1 MHHPS
6 LLDGV
11 TWFISEEET
20 YPTWVIAM
28 TFALVSGLS
37 LPLGA
42 LLGLWVT
49 PAPAS
54 NKLDEQSVK
63 DSKKELLERG
73 NLRKQ
78 FVGYCLAFG
87 AGSLLFAVTVEL
99 YGKQMRRLH
108 NHGYLHHIVGITV
121 TTVAAILGGVVY
133 TYTDR
138 YLQEL
143 VKGTSTSDPESMALL
158 GSKQNTRQDEDEQ
171 EETNDSAAGLSMWLG
186 VFIDG
191 LPEGI
196 LLGFLAAEHQLSMA
210 LVISLLIA
218 NFPEAFSSACLLK
231 EARWSSWKIFSMWTL
246 CFLLTA
252 ALATISCLLCPVHLE
267 GNLWVRIGES
277 FIEGL
282 AGGAM
287 LACVTAVMLPEAY
300 EIHNDMIG
308 LLCLSGFLVSV
319 ALKVTGGVAS
329 ELAHKVHP
337 WQAVRDELSV
347 QVFFG
352 K

>member
-1 MHHPS
+1 MYHLS
-6 LLDGV
+6 LPDGV
-11 TWFISEEET
+11 AWFISREDS
-20 YPTWVIAM
+20 YPTWIIAL
-28 TFALVSGLS
+28 TFALASGLS

-42 LLGLWVT
+42 LFGILVT

-54 NKLDEQSVK
+54 EEQDELSLK
-63 DSKKELLERG
+63 ESKRQLVERG

-87 AGSLLFAVTVEL
+87 AGSLLFAVTIEL

-108 NHGYLHHIVGITV
+108 NHGYLHHVVGICV
-121 TTVAAILGGVVY
+121 TTIAAVLGGVLY
-133 TYTDR
+133 TATDR
-138 YLQEL
+138 WLRK
-143 VKGTSTSDPESMALL
+143 VTSGKRESDTESTALL
-158 GSKQNTRQDEDEQ
+158 SSKQSPHEH
-171 EETNDSAAGLSMWLG
+171 EEEVDRSAAGLSMWLG

-196 LLGFLAAEHQLSMA
+196 LMGFLAAEHHLSMV

-231 EARWSSWKIFSMWTL
+231 EARWSSWKIFSMWTF

-252 ALATISCLLCPVHLE
+252 SLATISCLLCPVHLE
-267 GNLWVRIGES
+267 GNLWIRIFECL
-277 FIEGL
+277 IEGL

-308 LLCLSGFLVSV
+308 ILCLSGFLVSV

-329 ELAHKVHP
+329 DLAHQVHP
-337 WQAVRDELSV
+337 WEAARQEISDQMPSL
-347 QVFFG
+347 G
-352 K
+352 M

>member
-1 MHHPS
+1 MHDQS
-6 LLDGV
+6 VLDGV
-11 TWFISEEET
+11 AWFISREAS
-20 YPTWVIAM
+20 YPTWIIAL
-28 TFALVSGLS
+28 TFALASGLS

-42 LLGLWVT
+42 LLGILVT
-49 PAPAS
+49 PAPPDKEGDELS
-54 NKLDEQSVK
+54 LKESKLQLE
-63 DSKKELLERG
+63 ERG
-73 NLRKQ
+73 HVRKQ

-87 AGSLLFAVTVEL
+87 AGSLLFAVTIEL

-108 NHGYLHHIVGITV
+108 NHGYLHHVVGIFV
-121 TTVAAILGGVVY
+121 TTVAAILGGILY
-133 TYTDR
+133 TSTDR
-138 YLQEL
+138 WLRRL
-143 VKGTSTSDPESMALL
+143 TSGKRDSDAESIALL
-158 GSKQNTRQDEDEQ
+158 GNKEIQHEAEDV
-171 EETNDSAAGLSMWLG
+171 DRSAAGLSMWLG

-196 LLGFLAAEHQLSMA
+196 LLGFLAAEHHLSMV

-231 EARWSSWKIFSMWTL
+231 EARWSSWKIFSMWTF

-267 GNLWVRIGES
+267 GNLWVRVFECL
-277 FIEGL
+277 IEGL

-300 EIHNDMIG
+300 EIHNDLIG

-329 ELAHKVHP
+329 DLAHKVHP
-337 WQAVRDELSV
+337 WEAVRQELSD
-347 QVFFG
+347 QVPTLG
-352 K
+352 M